1 MLFDTTILIDYLRGR
16 DEARDLFEAQSE
28 RPSISVASIL
38 ELYAGVS
45 SRREEVRIE
54 QLLSQVTPLPVTADI
69 SKRAGVFVRLYQASH
84 SVAAMDAIIAATA
97 EHHGLRL
104 CTHNVKHFPMVLNLK
119 RAY

>member
-16 DEARDLFEAQSE
+16 EEARDLFEAQSKK
-28 RPSISVASIL
+28 PSISVASIL

-45 SRREEVRIE
+45 SRRDELRIE
-54 QLLSQVTPLPVTADI
+54 QLLSQVISLPVTADI
-69 SKRAGVFVRLYQASH
+69 SKRAGVFVRIYQASH

-104 CTHNVKHFPMVLNLK
+104 STHNVKYFPMFLNL
-119 RAY
+119 RRTY